1 MIYTAETTL
10 RKIHDGKDGEKIYIK
25 YATDPYG
32 IMSDMPQDGFD
43 YLGICQSSAP
53 FPPTNMSAYT
63 WMKYKGDPGTNGQN
77 GRPGD
82 PGKDGVSSYMHI
94 KFSDDGGE
102 SFTSNDGED
111 PGAWFGVYTDAD
123 PVDSMVPE
131 KYQWTKIAGEKGT
144 DSTSII
150 LTNETHAFQGGDNEV
165 LPATATSKVIAH
177 TGTVQVPV
185 SIGTPTVPTG
195 MTFTIDNNNTVNAG
209 FTVSIDGTLQKRSGS
224 ISIPITISGMEFTK
238 DFTWTVSM
246 RGEQGEEGATCNVSG
261 EQIFKYLSDATAP
274 TQESLTLTAEYNNA
288 THKEWQYKNGD
299 GTWTSY
305 SPAQTDVTISISPT
319 DPCWNNGN
327 TAVIRAIDTTGN
339 VYDAISL
346 LKVRDGNTGEAAIV
360 GYLSN
365 DSHRIPTDGEGNNG
379 NYFGASTTMS
389 VFQGTTDISDTF
401 TYTASASEGI
411 IGLLSGR
418 TYTVTSMTV
427 DSGYVDITAKRTGY
441 PDVVKRFNLS
451 LLKSATA
458 YWLVTNANVIFKD
471 DSGLDPITITMNGK
485 CKSGDSSIMDYAAR
499 FEVYHNDDLVY
510 SSTIDESTYTYTIPS
525 DTTSIRIV
533 MKEAGGTGVILDE
546 QNIPVVTDGRPG
558 YDGYTVYLT
567 NQNESFPC
575 DSDGNIVDQIAT
587 STTVIA
593 YKGIEEMIPVIGTL
607 PTVPGLQLS
616 KIEDEN
622 GKSMIM
628 IVALAGSELSQN
640 GSFEIPITVDGKP
653 FTALFSW
660 TKLLDATG
668 LKEEVQTIK
677 ETSFLVG
684 KDEQEITMFIKNTTI
699 AQDESGD
706 VHISDLYTKWQADIN
721 GITQE
726 VSRIETDFDG
736 QITSLQTQITQ
747 TADKLS
753 LIATGDSSSS
763 ITLTQDFIE
772 LVSGAIN
779 FDGILSFYNSVATG
793 TDKTEIN
800 GDKITTG
807 TIKSTNYADPTEDS
821 SPYSVSGTALDL
833 NNGYFYSP
841 YFTIDADGAHFNGD
855 GEFTGTIHAT
865 GGSFDG
871 DITALGTITG
881 GTFVGGILRSPNYSY
896 SSGNFSTNGMEIN
909 TDAGTIRTKN
919 TFLSADGV
927 LYVNGIQATNGNF
940 SGTITGTNISG
951 GSITAANI
959 TGNEISGGTISG
971 TKITGSTIEG
981 NTITG
986 GSINIG
992 YGSFLVDSS
1001 GNVTC
1006 QSIDINGGTIDIG
1019 TNFHVSSDGSVTANN
1034 GSFTGDIDA
1043 DTLLVRDKIIIYGN
1057 GNNTQVTLGDYTYQ
1071 GNGSS
1076 VGEVVDGFGDGTFSV
1091 RIGVIET
1098 GCTIGFVAERASSG
1112 GFLTELTTSIDFNAV
1127 ECDFNNSDLI
1137 NIGRIVDAGTIYA
1150 DEFYEGNQQLQYKYA
1165 AASHSHSAY
1174 ARPNSLYYGSSVRV
1188 TANNASFTPYIDNTV
1203 YLGTSDYRWSAVNA
1217 RNGTI
1222 QTSDIN
1228 EKTNIHN
1235 FDERYE
1241 KAYME
1246 FEPILYMWKNF
1257 SEYDDHDR
1265 VHTGFIA
1272 QQIEETCEKH
1282 GLSSESFAAI
1292 CKDNLEE
1299 PTEDGRTVRYG
1310 LNYSQFIALNTH
1322 MIQKL
1327 YKTISTLQEKVDS
1340 LEKQLSAYT
1349 S

>member
-32 IMSDMPQDGFD
+32 IMSDIPQDGFD

-63 WMKYKGDPGTNGQN
+63 WMKYKGDPGKDGTKGQ
-77 GRPGD
+77 PGD
-82 PGKDGVSSYMHI
+82 PGKDGVSSYVHI

-102 SFTSNDGED
+102 TFTSNDGED

-123 PVDSMVPE
+123 PVDSNVPA
-131 KYQWTKIAGEKGT
+131 KYQWIKIAGEKGT

-209 FTVSIDGTLQKRSGS
+209 FTVSIDGTLQQRSGS
-224 ISIPITISGMEFTK
+224 IAIPITISGMEFTK

-305 SPAQTDVTISISPT
+305 SPAQTNVTISISPT

-339 VYDAISL
+339 IYDAISL

-411 IGLLSGR
+411 IGSLSGR

-471 DSGLDPITITMNGK
+471 DSGLDPTVITMNGK

-510 SSTIDESTYTYTIPS
+510 SSTIDESTYSYTIPS

-628 IVALAGSELSQN
+628 IVALAGSELAQN

-684 KDEQEITMFIKNTTI
+684 KDEQEITAFIKNTTI
-699 AQDESGD
+699 AKDESGD

-753 LIATGDSSSS
+753 LIATDGESSSE
-763 ITLTQDFIE
+763 IILTDHFIS

-807 TIKSTNYADPTEDS
+807 IIKSTNYAEPTEDS

-871 DITALGTITG
+871 DITAFGTITG
-881 GTFVGGILRSPNYSY
+881 GTFVGGLLRDPNYAY
-896 SSGNFSTNGMEIN
+896 NSGNFAVQGMEIN
-909 TDAGTIRTKN
+909 LSNGTIRTKN
-919 TFLSADGV
+919 TFLDSYGI
-927 LYVNGIQATNGNF
+927 LHVNGIEATNGSFSGTVNATDGSF
-940 SGTITGTNISG
+940 SGTISSST
-951 GSITAANI
+951 IT
-959 TGNEISGGTISG
+959 GGTI
-971 TKITGSTIEG
+971 TGATISG
-981 NTITG
+981 NTIKG

-992 YGSFLVDSS
+992 SGQFVVNSL

-1019 TNFHVSSDGSVTANN
+1019 SNFHVSSDGSVTANN

-1043 DTLLVRDKIIIYGN
+1043 NSLRVKNKIIVYGATDDTAITFGKYNLASSISGTLIYD
-1057 GNNTQVTLGDYTYQ
+1057 TYTAQVGVLDY
-1071 GNGSS
+1071 NCC
-1076 VGEVVDGFGDGTFSV
+1076 VGFSV
-1091 RIGVIET
+1091 HGQRSSSNLIGV
-1098 GCTIGFVAERASSG
+1098 S
-1112 GFLTELTTSIDFNAV
+1112 TSIEFNAQTYNFNDGDISEV
-1127 ECDFNNSDLI
+1127 NNMHAIDFFEN
-1137 NIGRIVDAGTIYA
+1137 GTA
-1150 DEFYEGNQQLQYKYA
+1150 LSNKYA
-1165 AASHSHSAY
+1165 GINHDHDSDYASTTHRHNA
-1174 ARPNSLYYGSSVRV
+1174 LYYGGSTLIAITDRTNHLNPGVDDAR
-1188 TANNASFTPYIDNTV
+1188 
-1203 YLGTSDYRWSAVNA
+1203 LGTESNPWRAVNA
-1217 RNGTI
+1217 RNVYINGSPVS
-1222 QTSDIN
+1222 TSDKNDKIN
-1228 EKTNIHN
+1228 INPISEP
-1235 FDERYE
+1235 YE
-1241 KAYME
+1241 QMFMDIQPVTYM
-1246 FEPILYMWKNF
+1246 FKNL
-1257 SEYDDHDR
+1257 SDKDDHDR
-1265 VHTGFIA
+1265 VHCGVIS
-1272 QQIEETCEKH
+1272 QQVKEAAEKY
-1282 GLSSESFAAI
+1282 GLSTETFAGI
-1292 CKDNLEE
+1292 CIDNLDE
-1299 PTEDGRTVRYG
+1299 PLEDGRTVRYG
-1310 LNYSQFIALNTH
+1310 FAYGELHGLEIH

-1327 YKTISTLQEKVDS
+1327 YKTIYTLQEKVDS

>member
-32 IMSDMPQDGFD
+32 IMSDTPQDGFD

-131 KYQWTKIAGEKGT
+131 KYQWTKIVGEKGA

-305 SPAQTDVTISISPT
+305 SPAQTNVTISISPT
-319 DPCWNNGN
+319 DSCWNNGN
-327 TAVIRAIDTTGN
+327 TAVIRAIDVTEN

-346 LKVRDGNTGEAAIV
+346 IKVRDGNTGEAAIV

-411 IGLLSGR
+411 VGTLSDR
-418 TYTVTSMTV
+418 TYTVTSMAV

-471 DSGLDPITITMNGK
+471 DSGLDPTVITMNGK

-510 SSTIDESTYTYTIPS
+510 SSTIDESTYSYTIPS

-628 IVALAGSELSQN
+628 IVALAGSELAQN

-668 LKEEVQTIK
+668 LKEEVETIK
-677 ETSFLVG
+677 ET
-684 KDEQEITMFIKNTTI
+684 MFN
-699 AQDESGD
+699 
-706 VHISDLYTKWQADIN
+706 
-721 GITQE
+721 
-726 VSRIETDFDG
+726 
-736 QITSLQTQITQ
+736 
-747 TADKLS
+747 
-753 LIATGDSSSS
+753 
-763 ITLTQDFIE
+763 
-772 LVSGAIN
+772 
-779 FDGILSFYNSVATG
+779 
-793 TDKTEIN
+793 
-800 GDKITTG
+800 
-807 TIKSTNYADPTEDS
+807 
-821 SPYSVSGTALDL
+821 
-833 NNGYFYSP
+833 
-841 YFTIDADGAHFNGD
+841 ID
-855 GEFTGTIHAT
+855 
-865 GGSFDG
+865 
-871 DITALGTITG
+871 
-881 GTFVGGILRSPNYSY
+881 
-896 SSGNFSTNGMEIN
+896 
-909 TDAGTIRTKN
+909 
-919 TFLSADGV
+919 
-927 LYVNGIQATNGNF
+927 
-940 SGTITGTNISG
+940 
-951 GSITAANI
+951 
-959 TGNEISGGTISG
+959 
-971 TKITGSTIEG
+971 
-981 NTITG
+981 
-986 GSINIG
+986 
-992 YGSFLVDSS
+992 
-1001 GNVTC
+1001 
-1006 QSIDINGGTIDIG
+1006 
-1019 TNFHVSSDGSVTANN
+1019 
-1034 GSFTGDIDA
+1034 
-1043 DTLLVRDKIIIYGN
+1043 RDKH
-1057 GNNTQVTLGDYTYQ
+1057 L
-1071 GNGSS
+1071 
-1076 VGEVVDGFGDGTFSV
+1076 
-1091 RIGVIET
+1091 IE
-1098 GCTIGFVAERASSG
+1098 
-1112 GFLTELTTSIDFNAV
+1112 
-1127 ECDFNNSDLI
+1127 
-1137 NIGRIVDAGTIYA
+1137 
-1150 DEFYEGNQQLQYKYA
+1150 
-1165 AASHSHSAY
+1165 
-1174 ARPNSLYYGSSVRV
+1174 
-1188 TANNASFTPYIDNTV
+1188 
-1203 YLGTSDYRWSAVNA
+1203 
-1217 RNGTI
+1217 
-1222 QTSDIN
+1222 
-1228 EKTNIHN
+1228 
-1235 FDERYE
+1235 
-1241 KAYME
+1241 
-1246 FEPILYMWKNF
+1246 
-1257 SEYDDHDR
+1257 
-1265 VHTGFIA
+1265 
-1272 QQIEETCEKH
+1272 
-1282 GLSSESFAAI
+1282 
-1292 CKDNLEE
+1292 
-1299 PTEDGRTVRYG
+1299 
-1310 LNYSQFIALNTH
+1310 
-1322 MIQKL
+1322 
-1327 YKTISTLQEKVDS
+1327 
-1340 LEKQLSAYT
+1340 
-1349 S
+1349 